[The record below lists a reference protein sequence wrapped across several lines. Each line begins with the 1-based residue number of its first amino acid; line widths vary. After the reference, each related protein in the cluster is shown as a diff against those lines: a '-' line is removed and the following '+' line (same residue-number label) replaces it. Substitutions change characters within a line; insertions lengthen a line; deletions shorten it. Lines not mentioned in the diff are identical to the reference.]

1 VLEHLALNSGLFYAL
16 MAGMTAQLI
25 GPSVPSD
32 SNTDLMRNAA
42 KLRIQAMGHLRTRLS
57 QPLTL
62 NDDGIIFTIL
72 MLALAEGI
80 LDNIPA
86 FLIHRSQLR
95 RLLKIRG
102 SISNLMVDENTKA
115 MIWRYVTAVPSPR
128 CIANITVDLNLGV
141 TRREPWTTA
150 RIIQHGR
157 FLLSTTCEHRACRLD
172 SNVSLSTMAS
182 PIALFR

>member
-1 VLEHLALNSGLFYAL
+1 MVNAGLAIHDTPFGKLEKYGHWVLEHLALNSGLYYAL

-25 GPSVPSD
+25 GPSVPSE

-57 QPLTL
+57 QPLTS

-72 MLALAEGI
+72 ILALAEGI

-102 SISNLMVDENTKA
+102 SISNLKVDENTKA
-115 MIWRYVTAVPSPR
+115 MIWRYVPQYP
-128 CIANITVDLNLGV
+128 
-141 TRREPWTTA
+141 
-150 RIIQHGR
+150 
-157 FLLSTTCEHRACRLD
+157 FLDVLLI
-172 SNVSLSTMAS
+172 LLL
-182 PIALFR
+182 I